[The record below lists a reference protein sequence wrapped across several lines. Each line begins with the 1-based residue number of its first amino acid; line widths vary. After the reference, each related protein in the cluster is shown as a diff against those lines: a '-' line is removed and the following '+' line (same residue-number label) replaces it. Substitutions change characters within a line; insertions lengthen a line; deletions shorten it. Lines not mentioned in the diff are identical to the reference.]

1 MESGIQKASSNIDSL
16 LSAAGNVAGFFGKF
30 QKIADVSDS
39 MMMSTAHLNSV
50 NDGSQSTDDLES
62 KIFASSQRSRSGY
75 QSNIDMVSNLG
86 QTGAFESND
95 EEIAFAEDLNKVY
108 ATAGLSQEQMG
119 ASSSAITDA
128 LSSGT
133 INAEQLNSILETT
146 PDIFS
151 TMADYLDVPS
161 EKLMEMAS
169 NGQISSDMLK
179 NSVLQSTGEI
189 DSKFSG
195 LPVSISDCWAQ
206 TMDKILFACQP
217 LIEFVNLLAQNW
229 SIVEPIILGVAAA
242 FGILSV
248 ASNVLSFM
256 TVMMEL
262 FNAVLRQCPFILII
276 LAIITVITVIC
287 FLVSIFNHFTG
298 QTISGI
304 GLIVGVIFAAL
315 AIIWNIFVAV
325 FNGIMQLIWTIFI
338 QPWISIMEW
347 VLNVFNGGFNSFGD
361 AIKNLIGQII
371 SWFLSL
377 GKVVTKIIDAI
388 FGTNWTA
395 GLSKL
400 QDKLTS
406 WGGNEKKIT
415 LDKNYNGLGRIEV
428 GNSFKTGYGMG
439 EGLGSKFKQDKI
451 DTNLLGQNKD
461 LPKNPNI
468 IPNKNDDI
476 IQNQNYGGLNSS
488 LPQKTDEIASNTG
501 AIKDSVSASDEDLT
515 YLRDLAEQETINNF
529 TTAEIKVEMRNNM
542 RVNKNMDLDGIVNYL
557 EEKVSETMSTTAEGV
572 Y

>member
-1 MESGIQKASSNIDSL
+1 MA
-16 LSAAGNVAGFFGKF
+16 AAGNVGGFFGKF
-30 QKIADVSDS
+30 QKIADISDS
-39 MMMSTAHLNSV
+39 MVLSTSNLNNI

-75 QSNIDMVSNLG
+75 QSNIDMLSNLG

-262 FNAVLRQCPFILII
+262 FNAVLIQCPFILII

-428 GNSFKTGYGMG
+428 GNSFKKGYEMG

-461 LPKNPNI
+461 LPKNPNT

-476 IQNQNYGGLNSS
+476 IQNQNYGGVNSS